1 MSMSSA
7 IQKLIPME
15 KNQTLSEYNKVNAT
29 KVSNHAFPSI
39 ITCLNHYLQ
48 IRRVYDV
55 TNVLCSLNLIKKKTI
70 PRSKAVKA
78 EQTNN
83 IDDSSAILS
92 SEQDDLFDEDG
103 KASSGK
109 KGAAAKSGRG
119 ADRADTKVLE
129 WSSFAPVIIRQKYL
143 QRLKEKGGSGI

>member
-1 MSMSSA
+1 MT
-7 IQKLIPME
+7 I
-15 KNQTLSEYNKVNAT
+15 
-29 KVSNHAFPSI
+29 
-39 ITCLNHYLQ
+39 LNNYLQ

-70 PRSKAVKA
+70 PRNKAIKA

-83 IDDSSAILS
+83 IDDKSAILP

-109 KGAAAKSGRG
+109 KGAAKSGRG